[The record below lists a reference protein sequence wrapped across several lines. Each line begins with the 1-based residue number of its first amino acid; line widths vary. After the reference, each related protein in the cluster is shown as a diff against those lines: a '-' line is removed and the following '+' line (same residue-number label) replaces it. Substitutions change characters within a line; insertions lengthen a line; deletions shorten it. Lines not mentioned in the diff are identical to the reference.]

1 MPAKSKAQFRAM
13 QAAAHGQSTLGIPA
27 SVGKEFVK
35 ATRSPGKLPK
45 YQHSP
50 DRYDDAQLTS
60 EAPPR
65 HEYHGSP
72 ENLNETETPKK
83 AGLSRGKIQQSDG
96 TDSPR
101 SNNRTKSAAMPDS
114 PEGGQQSW
122 PGGVDSF
129 KESSSDRP

>member
-1 MPAKSKAQFRAM
+1 MPLVTGKGRKAISTNIETEM
-13 QAAAHGQSTLGIPA
+13 AHGKPQKQAIA
-27 SVGKEFVK
+27 IAMRVAGK
-35 ATRSPGKLPK
+35 SK

-50 DRYDDAQLTS
+50 DRYDDVQLTS

-65 HEYHGSP
+65 HEYHGAP

-83 AGLSRGKIQQSDG
+83 AGTSRGKIQESMG

-101 SNNRTKSAAMPDS
+101 ANSKTKSAPMPES
-114 PEGGQQSW
+114 PTGDGQAW

-129 KESSSDRP
+129 GESSSDRP